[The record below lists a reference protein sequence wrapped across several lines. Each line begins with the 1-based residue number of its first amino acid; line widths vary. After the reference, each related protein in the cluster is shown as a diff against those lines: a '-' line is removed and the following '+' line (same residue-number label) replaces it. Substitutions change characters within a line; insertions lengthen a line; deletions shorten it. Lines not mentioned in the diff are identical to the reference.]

1 MGSVLNV
8 DIFPIEAR
16 IVESILTQPPC
27 LRYAVNVDKVYMMN
41 ANLDANFIISKMLVN
56 CKVIFSEMAFETSIR
71 RTLCGG
77 DLIM

>member
-8 DIFPIEAR
+8 DTFPIEAR
-16 IVESILTQPPC
+16 IVESILTQPLY

-77 DLIM
+77 DSTT